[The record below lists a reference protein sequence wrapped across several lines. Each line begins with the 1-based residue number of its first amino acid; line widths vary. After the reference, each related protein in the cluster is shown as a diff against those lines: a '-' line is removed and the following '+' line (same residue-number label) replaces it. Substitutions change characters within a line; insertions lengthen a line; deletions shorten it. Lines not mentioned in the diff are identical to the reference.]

1 MRRSFVLGL
10 LVLMVGVGAVAFAAS
25 PFYAAWTLRE
35 AIRTGDTETVN
46 RKIDWEPFRASL
58 RRAIAN
64 NAGLVPDVRA
74 ASRRIRPTLWQ
85 RVKRVFGASL
95 IDRFIETHVTPTGLP
110 KLYADHVRKRK
121 QNRLSRSSAPR
132 TDRLLRAGFHP
143 ATRSQSG
150 PAEAG
155 LDWKARLQRFVRR
168 LSRAEFLDWTTVE
181 IEVRDQ
187 VRSDR
192 SFIATLQLIGT
203 QWKLT
208 HLDIKTKKRRAR
220 DLMAG
225 RIR

>member
-1 MRRSFVLGL
+1 MRRSLVLGL
-10 LVLMVGVGAVAFAAS
+10 LVLMVGTGAVAFAAS

-35 AIRTGDTETVN
+35 AIRTGDAETVN

-110 KLYADHVRKRK
+110 KLYAEHVRKRK
-121 QNRLSRSSAPR
+121 QNRRSRPSAPR
-132 TDRLLRAGFHP
+132 TERLLKAGFNP
-143 ATRSQSG
+143 SLSTQSEI
-150 PAEAG
+150 PERG
-155 LDWKARLQRFVRR
+155 LHWKARLRRFVTR
-168 LSRAEFLDWTTVE
+168 LKRAEFLDWTTVE
-181 IEVRDQ
+181 VEVRDQ

-192 SFIATLQLIGT
+192 SFIATLELIGT
-203 QWKLT
+203 EWKLT
-208 HLDIKTKKRRAR
+208 HLDIKTTKRRLPGLLAR
-220 DLMAG
+220 NA
-225 RIR
+225 R